1 MIFEKF
7 TQIKSDN
14 QKFEGSG
21 LGLSIVKE
29 LCDMLGTEIFVNS
42 SLRHGSE
49 FSFYLDYAS
58 SEKDYAKDTE
68 SNLDN
73 DLSELNILITEDD
86 RINYLLLKT
95 ILNKAGANT
104 LEAQTGSEAI
114 EHVKTFDDK
123 IDVILMDINLPGL
136 SGSDALLEIK
146 KINNKIPVI
155 ACTAY
160 TQNED
165 AQKLLN
171 QGFDD
176 YIAKPINRNELLNI
190 IKRNVVG

>member
-1 MIFEKF
+1 
-7 TQIKSDN
+7 
-14 QKFEGSG
+14 
-21 LGLSIVKE
+21 
-29 LCDMLGTEIFVNS
+29 
-42 SLRHGSE
+42 
-49 FSFYLDYAS
+49 
-58 SEKDYAKDTE
+58 
-68 SNLDN
+68 
-73 DLSELNILITEDD
+73 
-86 RINYLLLKT
+86 
-95 ILNKAGANT
+95 
-104 LEAQTGSEAI
+104 
-114 EHVKTFDDK
+114 
-123 IDVILMDINLPGL
+123 
-136 SGSDALLEIK
+136 IK

>member
-1 MIFEKF
+1 L
-7 TQIKSDN
+7 T
-14 QKFEGSG
+14 
-21 LGLSIVKE
+21 
-29 LCDMLGTEIFVNS
+29 
-42 SLRHGSE
+42 
-49 FSFYLDYAS
+49 
-58 SEKDYAKDTE
+58 
-68 SNLDN
+68 
-73 DLSELNILITEDD
+73 
-86 RINYLLLKT
+86 
-95 ILNKAGANT
+95 
-104 LEAQTGSEAI
+104 
-114 EHVKTFDDK
+114 
-123 IDVILMDINLPGL
+123 INLPGL